1 MAPIITPKCTY
12 EGDGNCDAANNNKNC
27 HFDGGDC
34 CEPTKFGPVKMT
46 YCDKTKHPELCKCL
60 DPNHKGPAEPKK
72 PNGKKGPKGK
82 KSPKGHDHEPKSPKG
97 KSPKGPPQP
106 KKPNGKGEN

>member
-12 EGDGNCDAANNNKNC
+12 EGDGNCDAANNNENC

-72 PNGKKGPKGK
+72 PKGKKGPKGK
-82 KSPKGHDHEPKSPKG
+82 KSPKGHNHGSKSPKG
-97 KSPKGPPQP
+97 KSLKGPLSN
-106 KKPNGKGEN
+106 KPNKD